1 MNSSHTSSRRFLWIF
16 VFSFF
21 LLSVSVYAAIFY
33 LPWSNN
39 SWGQIEEKVENG
51 FAVTQGTSKEI
62 NVWGECKKVT
72 AGSSMNVYVPT
83 KTQNEWNQ
91 FKAHAGNIGATVG
104 DCATACTGAT
114 PCGSPGSCYAV
125 SGCDNTCGSSA
136 VNDCAWT
143 CGGSA
148 IDYNGGA
155 VWCGTPPPG
164 ACSWSTPCG
173 SPGSC
178 YAVSGCDNTCGSSAV
193 NDCAWTCG
201 GSAIDYNGGT
211 VWCGTPPPG
220 ACSWGNVGVGEIH
233 PWGTVTTGPGCFG
246 GDLNNPPTC
255 DAARDGSS
263 ILCHDGGN
271 DYFRYTCSCGTPSPS
286 CSGATPCGTPG
297 SCYTVS
303 GCDSVC
309 GSVKVNDSCWVC
321 GGDGSSCAPP
331 INWVCSTTAFSC
343 SAGILDPTL
352 NEATPKGS
360 YPRGCYY
367 DWSCDGSNGGIQ
379 KSCTKTVGCFA
390 PDELVKTL
398 LGETKI
404 SELKVWDKIISYDE
418 TQNKFI
424 ENIIDKIIIHDGIS
438 SPLNDFEKYP
448 LLSLVV
454 ETAGK
459 KKTTKVTSNHLY
471 FSPESWKYKYI
482 DDFSIGE
489 KVQSIDGIWYIIS
502 KTRLDS
508 QPIVYNLHMKN
519 SPNNYLVNGVVVHN
533 EKAEACSGCIG
544 PTCNAIS
551 AWLLMN

>member
-91 FKAHAGNIGATVG
+91 FKAHAGNIGASIAA
-104 DCATACTGAT
+104 CACV
-114 PCGSPGSCYAV
+114 PNGSCSAAAPAC
-125 SGCDNTCGSSA
+125 GTTTTGTDN
-136 VNDCAWT
+136 
-143 CGGSA
+143 CGGSCSKTGPA
-148 IDYNGGA
+148 CACVPNGSCSA
-155 VWCGTPPPG
+155 SAPACGTTTTG
-164 ACSWSTPCG
+164 T
-173 SPGSC
+173 
-178 YAVSGCDNTCGSSAV
+178 DN
-193 NDCAWTCG
+193 CG
-201 GSAIDYNGGT
+201 GSCSKTGPACACVPNGSCSAAAPA
-211 VWCGTPPPG
+211 CGT
-220 ACSWGNVGVGEIH
+220 
-233 PWGTVTTGPGCFG
+233 TTTGTDNCG
-246 GDLNNPPTC
+246 G
-255 DAARDGSS
+255 
-263 ILCHDGGN
+263 
-271 DYFRYTCSCGTPSPS
+271 S
-286 CSGATPCGTPG
+286 CSKTGPACAIP
-297 SCYTVS
+297 
-303 GCDSVC
+303 
-309 GSVKVNDSCWVC
+309 VN
-321 GGDGSSCAPP
+321 G
-331 INWVCSTTAFSC
+331 VCSTTPFSC

-367 DWSCDGSNGGIQ
+367 DWSCNGSNGGTQ
-379 KSCTKTVGCFA
+379 KWCAKTVGCFA

-398 LGETKI
+398 HGEIKI

-418 TQNKFI
+418 IQNKFI

-454 ETAGK
+454 ETGGK

-471 FSPESWKYKYI
+471 FSPESWKYKHI
-482 DDFSIGE
+482 GEFVIGE
-489 KVQSIDGIWYIIS
+489 KVQSIDGIGFIIS
-502 KTRLDS
+502 KTKLNL
-508 QPIVYNLHMKN
+508 QPTVYNLHMKN

-533 EKAEACSGCIG
+533 EKAEACTGCIG